1 MIEIY
6 IPGRGNYKLDHLVL
20 DLNGTI
26 TLDGR
31 TIDGVRERLD
41 LLRNVLAIS
50 VVTAD
55 TRGQAQKL
63 GQSLGVN
70 VHKVKPDGEQS
81 QKLKLVL
88 DLGKDVTVAV
98 GNGSNDELMLRES
111 ILGICVLGAEG
122 AAMEAVTACDVLVA
136 DICAAL
142 DLLIKPER
150 LIATLRR

>member
-1 MIEIY
+1 M
-6 IPGRGNYKLDHLVL
+6 L

-26 TLDGR
+26 ALDGSI
-31 TIDGVRERLD
+31 IDGARERLGV
-41 LLRNVLAIS
+41 LRHALEIA

-55 TRGQAQKL
+55 TRGKAQEL

-70 VHKVKPDGEQS
+70 VHKVKPAGEQS

-88 DLGKDVTVAV
+88 RLGKDVTVAI
-98 GNGSNDELMLRES
+98 GNGSNDALMLRES
-111 ILGICVLGAEG
+111 ILGICVLGPEG
-122 AAMEAVTACDVLVA
+122 AAVEAITACDVLVT

-150 LIATLRR
+150 LMATLRK